1 MIEFQQAFSLA
12 GIHLGVALI
21 LSAILLLISK
31 SEKRFLLLVFAAF
44 FVATFLILFIP
55 DLPFLNKLHWN
66 WQGKFLTFILAIAFV
81 YFLPFLTKKEAG
93 FTFKVNKSV
102 RITFLILL
110 AISVAY
116 NIYVSSFSEGD
127 KTQEYLF
134 FQLTMPGLSEE
145 PVFRGVLLGLLNLV
159 FVSRKKILGTYFGWG
174 ALVQTILFG
183 VGHAIYFDNKEHL
196 QFYFTGFA
204 ETFVLGA
211 FMTYLKEKGES
222 LIPAILFHNL
232 FNASLPLIRLFM

>member
-1 MIEFQQAFSLA
+1 MTFKFS
-12 GIHLGVALI
+12 IC
-21 LSAILLLISK
+21 
-31 SEKRFLLLVFAAF
+31 F
-44 FVATFLILFIP
+44 
-55 DLPFLNKLHWN
+55 
-66 WQGKFLTFILAIAFV
+66 
-81 YFLPFLTKKEAG
+81 KKEN
-93 FTFKVNKSV
+93 F
-102 RITFLILL
+102 R
-110 AISVAY
+110 
-116 NIYVSSFSEGD
+116 NIFW
-127 KTQEYLF
+127 L
-134 FQLTMPGLSEE
+134 
-145 PVFRGVLLGLLNLV
+145 
-159 FVSRKKILGTYFGWG
+159 G